1 MVKQINLLPWREQKN
16 KLKVR
21 RLAIIFIS
29 ISFFYLILL
38 IFVKIIIIHQAKHYQ
53 LDNDRMFLQ
62 IKNLSTKVQKL
73 KNLQYEEKKIIN
85 IIQAVQINH
94 KQIKKIRD
102 LINYL
107 KDLITPDLF
116 VRLIEFYP
124 PYLDFVIHAKSEK
137 EYVIF
142 KKLFEL
148 KFDYKIKWLILN
160 QFQNSQLDCLAQ
172 IFFNKNNFFKLNS
185 LEIEKKLTRENQL
198 F

>member
-1 MVKQINLLPWREQKN
+1 MKQINLLPWREQKN

-53 LDNDRMFLQ
+53 LDHDRMFLQ
-62 IKNLSTKVQKL
+62 IKNISTKVQKL

-85 IIQAVQINH
+85 IIQAIQINR

-102 LINYL
+102 IINYI

-124 PYLDFVIHAKSEK
+124 PYLVFVMHAKSEK
-137 EYVIF
+137 EYVVF

-160 QFQNSQLDCLAQ
+160 QFQNSQLDFLTQ
-172 IFFNKNNFFKLNS
+172 IFFNKNNFLN
-185 LEIEKKLTRENQL
+185 
-198 F
+198 